1 MKWLTSSTCSWQPGL
16 LLVGAIVWNISTRD
30 NTEGGT
36 VWNTPHFAWLNRYRR
51 MNFTFHWFHQQ
62 AAPPG
67 SLISLQQMDNNYR
80 YPVNYYHVDNMIIRI
95 LIPNNGY
102 IARMHVLINPA
113 LDILKWYVPT
123 GYHTNIPK
131 CENFILPICVV
142 FIALIF
148 PVTISP
154 CK

>member
-1 MKWLTSSTCSWQPGL
+1 MRNCMKHTTLCMTKQVSSDERHIPLIPSTSCT
-16 LLVGAIVWNISTRD
+16 T
-30 NTEGGT
+30 
-36 VWNTPHFAWLNRYRR
+36 
-51 MNFTFHWFHQQ
+51 
-62 AAPPG
+62 
-67 SLISLQQMDNNYR
+67 SLISLQQMDSNCR
-80 YPVNYYHVDNMIIRI
+80 YPVNYYHVYIDNMIIRI

-123 GYHTNIPK
+123 GYHTSIPK
-131 CENFILPICVV
+131 CENFILPICVI
-142 FIALIF
+142 FIALVF